1 MGKTI
6 RKDIRVGTLE
16 KKLGVAPGTITN
28 PDGSDARSD
37 KKLETLQREY
47 ASAKTKRKT
56 IKKVASK
63 TVAFKKKRPK
73 INFESLVTQDQK
85 SAARRTVKSNPKISS
100 ALLKKVNAA
109 IKKSSEK

>member
-16 KKLGVAPGTITN
+16 KRLGVAPGTITN

-37 KKLETLQREY
+37 KKLETLQKEY
-47 ASAKTKRKT
+47 ANAKTKRKT
-56 IKKVASK
+56 VKSTTSK
-63 TVAFKKKRPK
+63 PISAEKRPK
-73 INFESLVTQDQK
+73 VNFDLLVTQDQK

-100 ALLKKVNAA
+100 SLLKKVNAA
-109 IKKSSEK
+109 IKKSSQK